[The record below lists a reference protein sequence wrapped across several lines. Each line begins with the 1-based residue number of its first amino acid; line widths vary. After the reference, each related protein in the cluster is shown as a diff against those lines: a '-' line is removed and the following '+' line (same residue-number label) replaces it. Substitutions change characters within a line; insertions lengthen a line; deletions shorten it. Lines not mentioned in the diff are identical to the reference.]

1 VPSSSLPTFAPLV
14 PLSPRPGFEP
24 PTLPFRVEPLS
35 LSELIADSE
44 TETDS
49 RMEAA
54 ALPSSD
60 RSVSV
65 TS

>member
-1 VPSSSLPTFAPLV
+1 MPSSSLPIFALV

-35 LSELIADSE
+35 LSLLIADSE